1 MSQVHRLRLRMEE
14 LEASITEQQDRCMLL
29 ARELQIKSER
39 VEVLENEIHSLKT
52 LRCQDG
58 SAFHRGPS
66 DEGKGQRQFGPP
78 VQVPDLGK
86 GALSLEQL
94 QTELKMAYER
104 IRRQETELE
113 ALRGAYEQGREL
125 NAYLMAE
132 LQRTKQLWLQQQQ
145 ASEVPQQPTGAM
157 GVVQVPLPTYTQAYN
172 QPYLPVMARSVPSSY
187 PELPIAAAPSSFPP
201 SPRLLPTPKCSG
213 AGQSPCMSST
223 WRDPSEQDLPDLPED
238 IPTVGSLWHAE
249 GTCRPCFYVFSKS
262 GCHFGRSCKYCHMDH
277 AKRKKER
284 PPKMVREECKQI
296 AQEVFRNESAQA
308 AASEDVEDLRHR
320 TQLSSSSRMSK
331 KYTDAVL
338 RAMNRQSQVGDASS
352 SSRLHL

>member
-1 MSQVHRLRLRMEE
+1 MSGAPCPVQPIM
-14 LEASITEQQDRCMLL
+14 AC
-29 ARELQIKSER
+29 
-39 VEVLENEIHSLKT
+39 
-52 LRCQDG
+52 
-58 SAFHRGPS
+58 
-66 DEGKGQRQFGPP
+66 KGQHHSGPP
-78 VQVPDLGK
+78 VQAADLGK
-86 GALSLEQL
+86 GALSLEGL
-94 QTELKMAYER
+94 QTELERAYER
-104 IRRQETELE
+104 IRRQETQLE

-132 LQRTKQLWLQQQQ
+132 LQRTNLLLQQQ
-145 ASEVPQQPTGAM
+145 ANEVPQQRPGVV
-157 GVVQVPLPTYTQAYN
+157 GVVQVPTYTQDYN

-213 AGQSPCMSST
+213 AGQSSGMSST
-223 WRDPSEQDLPDLPED
+223 WREPSGQDPPDLPED

-249 GTCRPCFYVFSKS
+249 GACRPCFSKS

-277 AKRKKER
+277 AKRKKDR

-296 AQEVFRNESAQA
+296 AQEVFMRESA

-320 TQLSSSSRMSK
+320 TQLSSSSQMSK

-352 SSRLHL
+352 SSRLRL